1 MLTERNNELIH
12 HARRVYLKPLGSITG
27 TWQKIYATPSSIR
40 WTSRARRDAA
50 GTRVETSLVLDY
62 PGMGQ
67 EQFAALDALVCD
79 RYALHVESDHRELF
93 ELASSELPAAVEYNF
108 QDFGTQIT
116 FSVVAINA
124 PRYLVNLS
132 QALEAVNPQTY
143 PITLATTT

>member
-12 HARRVYLKPLGSITG
+12 HARRVYLKPLGFITG
-27 TWQKIYATPSSIR
+27 TWQKIYSTPSSIR
-40 WTSRARRDAA
+40 WTTRSRRDAA

-67 EQFAALDALVCD
+67 EQFAALDALVRD
-79 RYALHVESDHRELF
+79 RYALQVESDHRDLF
-93 ELASSELPAAVEYNF
+93 ELATNELPAEADYSF

-124 PRYLVNLS
+124 PRYLLNLDQS
-132 QALEAVNPQTY
+132 NFLMPQLL
-143 PITLATTT
+143 PITLAKL